1 MFSAGVPRAADVLS
15 TKEAA
20 VLSDVKEKR
29 VRRLVR
35 EFHVGRRAK
44 GTNRNLFG
52 PGDVLFLSITRELPV
67 SLDRKTTR
75 DLYDLV
81 SKGLSAKGRWKSK
94 NERLILGDMVIID
107 SRKVHGEVSKRLSVY
122 RSGSARV
129 TRDPET
135 MGGEPVFKGTRI
147 SVAHVGALAVRGI
160 PLEQILEDYPRLRE
174 RDVALAALLHRMG
187 RGPGRPRKKLALQ
200 R

>member
-1 MFSAGVPRAADVLS
+1 MLYGESPRVADVLS

-29 VRRLVR
+29 LRRLVR
-35 EFHVGRRAK
+35 ELHVGRRAK

-52 PGDVLFLSITRELPV
+52 PRDVLFLSLTRELPV

-81 SKGLSAKGRWKSK
+81 SKGLTEKGRWKSK

-107 SRKVHGEVSKRLSVY
+107 SRKVLGEVSRKLSVY

-135 MGGEPVFKGTRI
+135 MGGEAVFKGTRI
-147 SVAHVGALAVRGI
+147 SVAHVGALATRGI

-174 RDVALAALLHRMG
+174 RDVVLAALLHRMG
-187 RGPGRPRKKLALQ
+187 RRPGRPRKPLAL
-200 R
+200 RR

>member
-1 MFSAGVPRAADVLS
+1 MLSSGSPDSLS
-15 TKEAA
+15 TREAA
-20 VLSDVKEKR
+20 VLSNVKEKR
-29 VRRLVR
+29 IRRLFR
-35 EFHVGRRAK
+35 ELHVGRRAK

-81 SKGLSAKGRWKSK
+81 SKGLTEKGRWKSR
-94 NERLILGDMVIID
+94 NERFILGDMVTID
-107 SRKVHGEVSKRLSVY
+107 SRKVRSEVSRKLTLY
-122 RSGSARV
+122 KSGERRV

-147 SVAHVGALAVRGI
+147 SVAHVGSLSARGI
-160 PLEQILEDYPRLRE
+160 PLDQILEDYPRLKE
-174 RDVALAALLHRMG
+174 RDVVLAALLHRMG
-187 RGPGRPRKKLALQ
+187 RRPGRPRKPLAL
-200 R
+200 RR